1 MKTEDN
7 AQVVLSGDD
16 QSFKLR
22 RASRRSREVTSRF
35 LSPSSL
41 TSNETGI
48 PSPNNQSFSPTRR
61 KHITSS
67 PTSST
72 NSRRQRSLDDS
83 AGLIHQLWPSS
94 ATSSS
99 TKSTKNLGTLADH
112 LGNERLKDRK
122 NDKKTAN
129 DNDPFL
135 DSRFENEKEIS
146 TKENQRPSLGRSM
159 RYTGKLAFPGKSSSS
174 SLLNSSAK
182 TSSGF
187 LSGRLSVDEN
197 KIFRKTYGKS
207 DSFPNT
213 SELES
218 EFSDVG
224 SGADLGSSAIGK
236 ILVSSR
242 KSEAEVS
249 FKYMRDASAMRVS
262 DSNISHPTSCD
273 NFPRTNKF
281 TIKNVIKRVNSL
293 TDAKSQWAL
302 SPGRS
307 SSPPMS
313 VESKAKPMSFSSLK
327 PPNSPSR
334 ATGME
339 KLLNIGLDLLKRKK
353 SSTSSSMSMVPGS
366 LESVHQLRL
375 LHNRLLQ
382 WRYANARA
390 KAVKVSIAIQAE
402 RNLLCGWDG
411 LTKLR
416 QSVVQKKL
424 QLEKEKLDIKLNYI
438 LHSQIKLLEAWGGME
453 RQHLS
458 AVSKTKE
465 CLHTVVC
472 KVPLTDGA
480 KVDIQLATNTLGDAL
495 DLTTSIKSIFT
506 SLEPSA
512 ENTVTLISELAEV
525 VAQEKLLLEEGLE
538 LFRTIS
544 ILELRERSLKCSIIQ
559 FELWKQQHRKQ
570 QEIPL
575 YRSLARHKGHKSQD
589 ISM

>member
-1 MKTEDN
+1 M
-7 AQVVLSGDD
+7 Q
-16 QSFKLR
+16 
-22 RASRRSREVTSRF
+22 
-35 LSPSSL
+35 
-41 TSNETGI
+41 
-48 PSPNNQSFSPTRR
+48 
-61 KHITSS
+61 
-67 PTSST
+67 
-72 NSRRQRSLDDS
+72 
-83 AGLIHQLWPSS
+83 
-94 ATSSS
+94 
-99 TKSTKNLGTLADH
+99 
-112 LGNERLKDRK
+112 
-122 NDKKTAN
+122 
-129 DNDPFL
+129 
-135 DSRFENEKEIS
+135 
-146 TKENQRPSLGRSM
+146 
-159 RYTGKLAFPGKSSSS
+159 
-174 SLLNSSAK
+174 
-182 TSSGF
+182 
-187 LSGRLSVDEN
+187 
-197 KIFRKTYGKS
+197 
-207 DSFPNT
+207 
-213 SELES
+213 
-218 EFSDVG
+218 
-224 SGADLGSSAIGK
+224 
-236 ILVSSR
+236 
-242 KSEAEVS
+242 
-249 FKYMRDASAMRVS
+249 VS

-307 SSPPMS
+307 SSPLMS

-390 KAVKVSIAIQAE
+390 EAVKVSIAIQAE

-416 QSVVQKKL
+416 HSVVQKKL
-424 QLEKEKLDIKLNYI
+424 QLEKEKLGMKLNYI

-495 DLTTSIKSIFT
+495 NLTTSIKSIFT
-506 SLEPSA
+506 SLGPSA

-525 VAQEKLLLEEGLE
+525 VAQEKLLLEEALE

-544 ILELRERSLKCSIIQ
+544 ILELQERSLKCSIIQ
-559 FELWKQQHRKQ
+559 FELWKQQSQQHQKQ
-570 QEIPL
+570 QEIPCI
-575 YRSLARHKGHKSQD
+575 GV
-589 ISM
+589 